1 MSIVNKN
8 KILDIISKFD
18 NKKVAIIGDLMLDR
32 YLWGKAIRISPEA
45 PVPVVDIDQESNRL
59 GGSANVANNIIHL
72 GGIAYPIGLIGN
84 DYNGNTLLELMNSD
98 KFITDGIIRDPN
110 LPTTVKTRVI
120 ANNQHVVRIDRE
132 NKHSISDDSY
142 KLLYNYIKSN
152 ITQFDA
158 IIFEDYNKGVI
169 QKELI
174 KNIIIIAKS
183 HDIPVTVDPKFDNF
197 FEYKNVTVFK
207 PNRKEAEEAIGQK
220 IKTDD
225 DLIGIMEKIKNRIE
239 CDNLLL
245 TRGEKGMAL
254 LEKNNELTLINTRA
268 RNIADV
274 SGAGDTVISTL
285 TMALVS
291 GANPKESAVIAN
303 FAAGIVCE
311 EVGVVPIKKEI
322 LINKINEELSK

>member
-1 MSIVNKN
+1 MDIVIKN
-8 KILDIISKFD
+8 NILDVILRFE
-18 NKKVAIIGDLMLDR
+18 NKRIAIIGDLMLDR
-32 YLWGKAIRISPEA
+32 YLWGSAIRISPEA

-59 GGSANVANNIIHL
+59 GGSANVANNIITL

-84 DYNGNTLLELMNSD
+84 DHNGNIILELMNSD
-98 KFITDGIIRDPN
+98 KFITDGIIKDPN

-132 NKHSISDDSY
+132 NKHTISEKSY
-142 KLLYNYIKSN
+142 QLLFNFIEANIKS
-152 ITQFDA
+152 FDA

-169 QKELI
+169 TKELI
-174 KNIIIIAKS
+174 KNVINLAKKHS
-183 HDIPVTVDPKFDNF
+183 IPVTVDPKFDNF
-197 FEYKNVTVFK
+197 FEFVNVDVFK

-220 IKTDD
+220 IKSDE
-225 DLIGIMEKIKNRIE
+225 DLFKVMQSIQRKID
-239 CDNLLL
+239 CANLLL

-254 LEKNNELTLINTRA
+254 MEKNGEITLISTRA

-291 GANPKESAVIAN
+291 GATPKEAAVISN

-311 EVGVVPIKKEI
+311 EVGVVPIRKDI
-322 LINKINEELSK
+322 LINKIQEELTK

>member
-1 MSIVNKN
+1 MDIVIKN
-8 KILDIISKFD
+8 NILDVILRFE
-18 NKKVAIIGDLMLDR
+18 NKRIAIIGDLMLDR
-32 YLWGKAIRISPEA
+32 YLWGSAIRISPEA

-59 GGSANVANNIIHL
+59 GGSANVANNIITL

-84 DYNGNTLLELMNSD
+84 DHNGNIILELMNSD
-98 KFITDGIIRDPN
+98 KFITDGIIKDPN

-132 NKHSISDDSY
+132 NKHTISEKSY
-142 KLLYNYIKSN
+142 QLLFNFIEANIKS
-152 ITQFDA
+152 FDA

-169 QKELI
+169 TKELI
-174 KNIIIIAKS
+174 KNVINLAKKHS
-183 HDIPVTVDPKFDNF
+183 IPVTVDPKFDNF
-197 FEYKNVTVFK
+197 FEFVNVDVFK

-220 IKTDD
+220 IKSDE
-225 DLIGIMEKIKNRIE
+225 DLFKVMQSIQRKIN
-239 CDNLLL
+239 CANLLL

-254 LEKNNELTLINTRA
+254 MEKNGEITLISTRA

-291 GANPKESAVIAN
+291 GATPKEAAVISN

-311 EVGVVPIKKEI
+311 EVGVVPIRKDI
-322 LINKINEELSK
+322 LINKIQEELTK

>member
-1 MSIVNKN
+1 MDIVIKN
-8 KILDIISKFD
+8 NILDVILRFE
-18 NKKVAIIGDLMLDR
+18 NKRIAIIGDLMLDR
-32 YLWGKAIRISPEA
+32 YLWGSAIRISPEA

-59 GGSANVANNIIHL
+59 GGSANVANNIITL

-84 DYNGNTLLELMNSD
+84 DHNGNIILELMNSD
-98 KFITDGIIRDPN
+98 KFITDGIIKDPN

-132 NKHSISDDSY
+132 NKHTISEKSY
-142 KLLYNYIKSN
+142 QLLFNFIEANIKS
-152 ITQFDA
+152 FDA

-169 QKELI
+169 TKELI
-174 KNIIIIAKS
+174 KNVINLAKKHS
-183 HDIPVTVDPKFDNF
+183 IPVTVDPKFDNF
-197 FEYKNVTVFK
+197 FEFVNVDVFK

-220 IKTDD
+220 IKSDE
-225 DLIGIMEKIKNRIE
+225 DLFKVMQSIQRKIN
-239 CDNLLL
+239 CANLLL

-254 LEKNNELTLINTRA
+254 MEKNGEITLISTRA
-268 RNIADV
+268 RNIVDV

-291 GANPKESAVIAN
+291 GATPKEAAVISN

-311 EVGVVPIKKEI
+311 EVGVVPIRKDI
-322 LINKINEELSK
+322 LINKIQEELTK

>member
-1 MSIVNKN
+1 VDIVIKN
-8 KILDIISKFD
+8 NILDVILRFE
-18 NKKVAIIGDLMLDR
+18 NKRIAIIGDLMLDR
-32 YLWGKAIRISPEA
+32 YLWGSAIRISPEA

-59 GGSANVANNIIHL
+59 GGSANVANNIITL

-84 DYNGNTLLELMNSD
+84 DHNGNIILELMNSD
-98 KFITDGIIRDPN
+98 KFITDGIIKDPN

-132 NKHSISDDSY
+132 NKHTISEKSY
-142 KLLYNYIKSN
+142 QLLFNFIEANIKS
-152 ITQFDA
+152 FDA

-169 QKELI
+169 TKELI
-174 KNIIIIAKS
+174 KNVINLAKKHS
-183 HDIPVTVDPKFDNF
+183 IPVTVDPKFDNF
-197 FEYKNVTVFK
+197 FEFVNVDVFK

-220 IKTDD
+220 IKSDE
-225 DLIGIMEKIKNRIE
+225 DLFKVMQSIQRKIN
-239 CDNLLL
+239 CANLLL

-254 LEKNNELTLINTRA
+254 MEKNGEITLISTRA

-291 GANPKESAVIAN
+291 GATPKEAAVISN

-311 EVGVVPIKKEI
+311 EVGVVPIRKDI
-322 LINKINEELSK
+322 LINKIQEELTK